1 MGERINMTTNLIIGN
16 SISFVAA
23 LFMAA
28 SCCVNDR
35 HRVFLLQAVE
45 CALLCVASI
54 FFGSWSGI
62 TTLALSATRNY
73 LVSKDKFNQNLMV
86 LFLVLVVV
94 FGVWANNRG
103 LIGLIPVVATVEYT
117 ICCHYVKEI
126 KAVKC
131 SIFVNTFLW
140 VFYSFA
146 IMDFSTG
153 FTDATVLIIDAV
165 SLARLRAGEK
175 KQATEE

>member
-1 MGERINMTTNLIIGN
+1 
-16 SISFVAA
+16 
-23 LFMAA
+23 
-28 SCCVNDR
+28 
-35 HRVFLLQAVE
+35 
-45 CALLCVASI
+45 
-54 FFGSWSGI
+54 
-62 TTLALSATRNY
+62 
-73 LVSKDKFNQNLMV
+73 MV

-94 FGVWANNRG
+94 LGLLANNRG

-117 ICCHYVKEI
+117 VCCHYIKEI

-153 FTDATVLIIDAV
+153 FTDMTVLVIDAV
-165 SLARLRAGEK
+165 SLVRLWLGEK
-175 KQATEE
+175 KQAAQE

>member
-1 MGERINMTTNLIIGN
+1 MNE
-16 SISFVAA
+16 
-23 LFMAA
+23 
-28 SCCVNDR
+28 
-35 HRVFLLQAVE
+35 
-45 CALLCVASI
+45 
-54 FFGSWSGI
+54 
-62 TTLALSATRNY
+62 
-73 LVSKDKFNQNLMV
+73 
-86 LFLVLVVV
+86 VV

-175 KQATEE
+175 KQAAEE